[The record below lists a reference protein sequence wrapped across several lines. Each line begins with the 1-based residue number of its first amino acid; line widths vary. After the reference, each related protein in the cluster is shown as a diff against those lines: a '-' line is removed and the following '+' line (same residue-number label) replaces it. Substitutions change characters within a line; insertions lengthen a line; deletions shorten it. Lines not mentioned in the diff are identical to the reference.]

1 MRHKSFIRLLNCI
14 WALRFRGCQR
24 NNLLI
29 IEGPLFSG
37 HTGFAAHKIFGHFFS
52 SSKLLHNIFSN
63 SKKQFILKIIVNL
76 KKNAF
81 NSKFRPK
88 MPVT

>member
-52 SSKLLHNIFSN
+52 SSKLLHNI
-63 SKKQFILKIIVNL
+63 KL
-76 KKNAF
+76 KKAIYTQDYCQLE
-81 NSKFRPK
+81 KK
-88 MPVT
+88 CI